1 MDSNIEYILKLCYE
15 KDVKFIK
22 LWFSDIQGIL
32 KTFAI
37 TKGELE
43 DAMSEGVRF
52 DGSTL
57 NGLLRRDEHELIA
70 MPDPSTFQI
79 LPWRPQEDSVARMF
93 CTIHSMDMKPCQL
106 DSRYILKRTLE
117 KAASLGYR
125 FYTGPEIEFYLFKN
139 SSTPELIDI
148 GGYFDQTPLDLATD
162 YRRQIVLTLEKMG
175 VDIISSHHEGGPSQ
189 HEIDLRHED
198 ALTTA
203 DNIMTFKIVSKEIAQ
218 KNNAHASFMPKPL
231 SSANGSGM
239 HIHMSLFQNDE
250 NIFYDSKTYLNLSD
264 KAKSFMAG
272 IIKHAPEFTAL
283 TNQWVNS
290 YRRFVAGC
298 EAPMNLSW
306 SQNANTALLRIPQ
319 MRTSKPSSMRIELRT
334 PDPACNP
341 YLSFAAVLSA
351 GLKGIEECYQL
362 SPELEETVQLSG
374 ERNGQFELLPKN
386 LVESIQLFSKSEL
399 MKETLGQE
407 MLSLYT
413 ENKMMEVESFNRHVS
428 DYEVSKF
435 FHLL

>member
-1 MDSNIEYILKLCYE
+1 MDSNADYILNLCYE

-22 LWFSDIQGIL
+22 LWFTDIQGML

-43 DAMSEGVRF
+43 DALSEGVRF

-93 CTIHSMDMKPCQL
+93 CMLHTMDMKPCSI
-106 DSRYILKRTLE
+106 DSRQILKVTLE

-125 FYTGPEIEFYLFKN
+125 FYTGPEIEFFLFKD
-139 SSTPELIDI
+139 SPSPELIDK
-148 GGYFDQTPLDLATD
+148 GGYFDHTPLDLATD

-175 VDIISSHHEGGPSQ
+175 IDVISSHHEGGPSQ
-189 HEIDLRHED
+189 HEIDLRHEN

-203 DNIMTFKIVSKEIAQ
+203 DNIMTFKIVSKEIA
-218 KNNAHASFMPKPL
+218 KKYNAIASFMPKPL
-231 SSANGSGM
+231 TLSNGSGM
-239 HIHMSLFQNDE
+239 HMHMSLFQNDE
-250 NIFYDSKTYLNLSD
+250 NIFFENDKYLNLSD
-264 KAKSFMAG
+264 KARSFIAG
-272 IIKHAPEFTAL
+272 ILRHAPEFTAV

-290 YRRFVAGC
+290 YKRFVHGC
-298 EAPMNLSW
+298 EAPTNISW
-306 SQNANTALLRIPQ
+306 SKNANTAMIRIPQ
-319 MRTSKPSSMRIELRT
+319 VSSSKPSSMRLELRT

-341 YLSFAAVLSA
+341 YLALSSVLSA
-351 GLKGIEECYQL
+351 GLKGIEEGYQL
-362 SPELEETVQLSG
+362 PEDSEEILSETG
-374 ERNGQFELLPKN
+374 DRNISFELLPKSLN
-386 LVESIQLFSKSEL
+386 ESIKLFSESPL
-399 MKETLGQE
+399 MKEIFGNE
-407 MLSLYT
+407 MISLYT
-413 ENKMMEVESFNRHVS
+413 ANKMMEIDSFNRHVS
-428 DYEVSKF
+428 DYEISRF